1 MAKSKRQRLTS
12 GPHLPVVYSS
22 AAGIDIGSRFH
33 VAAVAPERI
42 AESVRTFSSF
52 THDLNELAD
61 WLSAA
66 GITSVAMES
75 TGVYW
80 IPVYEIL
87 EAKGFEVLLVNA
99 RHAQVG
105 PGQDGN
111 RLRS

>member
-1 MAKSKRQRLTS
+1 MAKSKRQRLAS

-66 GITSVAMES
+66 GINSVA